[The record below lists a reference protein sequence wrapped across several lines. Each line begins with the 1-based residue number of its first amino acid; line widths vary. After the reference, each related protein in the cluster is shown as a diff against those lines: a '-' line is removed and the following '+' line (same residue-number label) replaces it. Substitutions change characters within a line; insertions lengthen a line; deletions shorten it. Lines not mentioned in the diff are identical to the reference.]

1 MVVSV
6 STDLRPES
14 AAEANIVVPVTAR
27 GMSAAEVVEIL
38 LTGEMAEVHGLMPW
52 SSNYTFLVTV
62 AHNDIRLLAVYKPAR
77 GERPLWDFP
86 HGTLAMREVAAYLVS
101 EALGWNLIPPTVLR
115 DGEYGPGAVQLFIEA
130 DFEQHY
136 FTLREEPAAVFAY
149 VAAFDVI
156 TNNADRKAGHFLKAT
171 DGHIWVVD
179 HGLTFHAEPKLRTVV
194 WEFAGQP
201 LPEAIQVDLR
211 RLQATLRDPESPLLS
226 QLQRLIAPAEIKAF
240 RQRLSQL
247 LRAGH
252 FPLPGPA
259 RCVPFPPV

>member
-6 STDLRPES
+6 PTDLRPES
-14 AAEANIVVPVTAR
+14 PAEANIVVSTSAHR
-27 GMSAAEVVEIL
+27 LSAAEVREIL
-38 LTGEMAEVHGLMPW
+38 QAGKMAEVHGLMPW

-62 AHNDIRLLAVYKPAR
+62 AHQDIQLLAVYKPTQ

-86 HGTLAMREVAAYLVS
+86 QGTLALREVAAYLVS
-101 EALGWNLIPPTVLR
+101 EALGWNLVPPTVLR

-156 TNNADRKAGHFLKAT
+156 TNNADRKAGHFLKAS

-179 HGLTFHAEPKLRTVV
+179 HGLTFHTDPKLRTVV

-201 LPEAIQVDLR
+201 LPEAMRADLR
-211 RLQATLRDPESPLLS
+211 RLLATLRDPESPLLS
-226 QLQRLIAPAEIKAF
+226 QLQRLIVPPEIKAF
-240 RQRLSQL
+240 RQRLTQL

-252 FPLPGPA
+252 FPLPGLG